1 MTITEDDLHAY
12 FDGQLSTERRAEVE
26 AYLAAHPEE
35 KSRMDAYKAQN
46 DALRQ
51 LFNPVVDEAVPASLL
66 ALAENPLASQIT
78 IPQGEFLQ
86 GQGTVHSPKQPFL
99 SRWSVQR
106 IAAGLVI
113 ALLSGA
119 AGWLGHAQFQSTERT
134 AQVTPLPRQAA
145 VAHVVYSPD
154 VRRPVEVTADQEDQL
169 VKWLSKRLG
178 TPVSPPKLGALGYE
192 LIGGRLLPGNTGPV
206 AQFMYHDSSGQRL
219 TLYVSTENAS
229 NRDTAFRFAK
239 EGPVNVFYWVD
250 GKFGYALSAG
260 IDKKELAR
268 VATAVYDQLDHK

>member
-1 MTITEDDLHAY
+1 MTKLPLSEADLQAWV
-12 FDGQLSTERRAEVE
+12 DGRLPEGRRAEVE
-26 AYLAAHPEE
+26 DYLAAQPGEFE
-35 KSRMDAYKAQN
+35 RLNAYRVQR

-51 LFNPVVDEAVPASLL
+51 HFDPVLDETLPARLRQFAEHGPATVDRQKRPLL
-66 ALAENPLASQIT
+66 E
-78 IPQGEFLQ
+78 
-86 GQGTVHSPKQPFL
+86 
-99 SRWSVQR
+99 RWSLQR

-113 ALLSGA
+113 ALLGGA
-119 AGWLGHAQFQSTERT
+119 AGWFGHDRYQGGERLAQM
-134 AQVTPLPRQAA
+134 TPLPRQAA
-145 VAHVVYSPD
+145 IAHVVYSPD

-219 TLYVSTENAS
+219 TLYVSTEDTVS
-229 NRDTAFRFAK
+229 RDTGFRFAK

-260 IDKKELAR
+260 IDKGELAR
-268 VATAVYDQLDHK
+268 VAAAVYDQLEHK

>member
-1 MTITEDDLHAY
+1 MNKITLSEADLQSWV
-12 FDGQLSTERRAEVE
+12 DGQLPASRRAEVE
-26 AYLAAHPEE
+26 DCLAALPAEA
-35 KSRMDAYKAQN
+35 KRLNAYRVQR

-51 LFNPVVDEAVPASLL
+51 HFAPILDETLPARLL
-66 ALAENPLASQIT
+66 QLAEHAPATVDRQKRPLL
-78 IPQGEFLQ
+78 E
-86 GQGTVHSPKQPFL
+86 
-99 SRWSVQR
+99 RWSLQR

-113 ALLSGA
+113 ALLGGA
-119 AGWLGHAQFQSTERT
+119 AGWLGHGHYQGSERLAQM
-134 AQVTPLPRQAA
+134 TPLPRQAA
-145 VAHVVYSPD
+145 IAHVVYSPD

-206 AQFMYHDSSGQRL
+206 AQFMYHDGSGQRL
-219 TLYVSTENAS
+219 TLYVSTEDTVS
-229 NRDTAFRFAK
+229 RDTGFRFAK

-260 IDKKELAR
+260 IDKGELAR
-268 VATAVYDQLDHK
+268 VATAVYDQLEHK